1 MAIPV
6 VPINSKI
13 PELAITTPNTFNL
26 LGFDLQAGVTYQ
38 FAAFGHDDA
47 GGTLANP
54 DLVVTDTNGQGN
66 PVHAL
71 IYGDNS
77 VLSHDPVVL
86 FTPKVSGQYDV
97 FIGGHGGVGTYDL
110 HANIFGGPVTF
121 GDPVG

>member
-66 PVHAL
+66 PVHASYTAIIQSSRMTRSSYSL
-71 IYGDNS
+71 RRS
-77 VLSHDPVVL
+77 A
-86 FTPKVSGQYDV
+86 
-97 FIGGHGGVGTYDL
+97 GVRRFHWWSWWSRTYDP
-110 HANIFGGPVTF
+110 HANIFGGRVTF